1 MEAREIKQ
9 LAAGRWESIVSSL
22 APQLG
27 QAIERLPH
35 HVPCPVH
42 GGTDGF
48 RLFKDFGVTGGG
60 VCNTCGIVHDA
71 YALLM
76 WANGWDFKTT
86 HRALNELLLGSES
99 NQYRPLATPR
109 RIAKKEEV
117 VDVESIREKLNQVWK
132 QSVALSE
139 PEARPA
145 RVYFASRG
153 IRLIDYRK
161 IDNDM
166 LRFVPALEYYEE
178 GKLLGSSP
186 AIVTM
191 MCDSSGRPSTVHR
204 TYITHDGA
212 KADVPSPK
220 KMMRHCADNL
230 FGAMRIAV
238 PGKSKVLAVTEGI
251 ETALA
256 VMGAFNVPAW
266 AAGNA
271 YLLENFVPPKGVDVV
286 VYADKDRPSKQHP
299 EGHGQRSAKLLLKR
313 LWSEGIKASIKLPD
327 AEIPQ
332 GKKSVDWLDV
342 TNGEAKQTP
351 VKKSAAR

>member
-9 LAAGRWESIVSSL
+9 LAAGRWESIVASL

-27 QAIERLPH
+27 HAIERLPR

-42 GGTDGF
+42 GGVDGF
-48 RLFKDFGVTGGG
+48 RLFKDFGETGGG
-60 VCNTCGIVHDA
+60 VCNTCGIVHDG
-71 YALLM
+71 YSLLM

-86 HRALNELLLGSES
+86 HRVLNELLLGSNA

-109 RIAKKEEV
+109 RIVKKEEM
-117 VDVESIREKLNQVWK
+117 DVESIRERLNHVWK
-132 QSVALSE
+132 QSVSLSE
-139 PEARPA
+139 PGARPA
-145 RVYFASRG
+145 RMYFANRG
-153 IRLIDYRK
+153 IGLIDYRK
-161 IDNDM
+161 IDSDM
-166 LRFVPALEYYEE
+166 IRFVPSLEYYEE
-178 GKLLGSSP
+178 GRLLGSTP

-212 KADVPSPK
+212 KAAVQSPR

-230 FGAMRIAV
+230 FGSMRIAANRN
-238 PGKSKVLAVTEGI
+238 SKVLAVTEGI

-271 YLLENFVPPKGVDVV
+271 YLLENLVPPKGVDVV
-286 VYADKDRPSKQHP
+286 IYADKDRPSRQHP
-299 EGHGQRSAKLLLKR
+299 EGHGQSSAKALLKR

-342 TNGEAKQTP
+342 IKGAAQQTP
-351 VKKSAAR
+351 VKKTAAR